1 MLDGI
6 RLVFFR
12 FIKGILLLLVLGPI
26 ILAFTEFGN
35 SLDYNHFM
43 GGVGFLLLGL
53 DMITWILIMGIV
65 GAVFYLYY
73 RIVAQRKYENEES
86 YYRRDYE

>member
-26 ILAFTEFGN
+26 IKAFTGFGN
-35 SLDYNHFM
+35 NLDYNHFM
-43 GGVGFLLLGL
+43 GGVPMLLMGL
-53 DMITWILIMGIV
+53 NSITWILIMGIV
-65 GAVFYLYY
+65 GAIFYLYY
-73 RIVAQRKYENEES
+73 RAVSQRKYENEET